1 MDFTTSR
8 SIPNLAGEVATQY
21 AKLIG
26 SELDLARAE
35 LSAKASQAGWAVA
48 MIGIGAVI
56 LLPALVILLFA
67 VASLLIRAGFSDP
80 AAYGITGGA
89 AAVIALILLVVGATR
104 LSPKGLKPAATLK
117 QVEQDRIAAMEMMR

>member
-26 SELDLARAE
+26 NELDLARAE
-35 LSAKASQAGWAVA
+35 LSAKASQAGWAAA

-67 VASLLIRAGFSDP
+67 VASLLIRAGFSDA

-117 QVEQDRIAAMEMMR
+117 QVEQDRIAAMEMIR